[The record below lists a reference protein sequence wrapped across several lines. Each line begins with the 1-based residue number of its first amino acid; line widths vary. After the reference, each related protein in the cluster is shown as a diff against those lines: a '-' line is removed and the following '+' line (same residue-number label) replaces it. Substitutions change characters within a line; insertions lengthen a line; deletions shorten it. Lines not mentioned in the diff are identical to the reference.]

1 MPKLML
7 TFPGMK
13 PVSFLTVLLLAV
25 GLHSCDSTSSKQNPE
40 PIPNPSSKISPA
52 ARQTMDRRTEEAQR
66 LQELNKV
73 SVENKLSPYRY
84 VISTERYSIFGQ
96 LVKASSHSRAIHG
109 SGVTLLCP
117 TDEAFESFDNW
128 KMMLR
133 KGNQEELDEFVAHHV
148 LPIIMTYEDF
158 KVKDAHNSLSGD
170 AIVVSTKGGIYA
182 NSAHVRS
189 GYIPTENGS
198 IIGLDEVVFIPFSLR

>member
-1 MPKLML
+1 
-7 TFPGMK
+7 
-13 PVSFLTVLLLAV
+13 
-25 GLHSCDSTSSKQNPE
+25 
-40 PIPNPSSKISPA
+40 
-52 ARQTMDRRTEEAQR
+52 MDRRTEEAQR

-84 VISTERYSIFGQ
+84 VISTDRYSIFGQ

-170 AIVVSTKGGIYA
+170 AIEVSTKGGIYA

-198 IIGLDEVVFIPFSLR
+198 IIGLDEVVFVPFSLR